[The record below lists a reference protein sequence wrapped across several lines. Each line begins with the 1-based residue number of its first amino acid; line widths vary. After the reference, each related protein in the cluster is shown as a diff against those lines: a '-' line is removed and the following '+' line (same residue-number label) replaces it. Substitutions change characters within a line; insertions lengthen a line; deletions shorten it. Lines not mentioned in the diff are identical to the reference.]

1 VGAVLAVNA
10 GSSSLKVASF
20 PLDART
26 AGGAGDGSRDGD
38 GAAHGGGDGDGA
50 RWQPA
55 WTAFAERLGGAT
67 PARLRIRHAD
77 GTSVE
82 QPLGEGAGHPEAI
95 AALLARRELFAGK
108 GEVAGIG
115 HRIVHG
121 GAAHVA
127 PAPVDE
133 ALLAALTAL
142 EPLAPLH
149 QPHNLAGV
157 RAARAAFPDVAQV
170 ACFDT
175 AFHAVQPEVNRR
187 FAVPAAWHDAGVR
200 RYGFHGLS
208 YESIVATLRRREP
221 ALAAGRL
228 VVAHLGNGASL
239 CAVAAGRS
247 VATTM
252 SFSPLDGLTM
262 GTRTGQ
268 IDAAVVFWLVRSGG
282 LTLDAAEEL
291 LFRRSGLLGLSGV
304 SADMRELHAS
314 PAPAARLAVDHF
326 VEQVVQQTGRM
337 AAALRGIDAL
347 VFSGGI
353 GENAGWLRERVAASL
368 GWLSPAPRVLVVPTD
383 EEAVIAGHVTA
394 LLGKH

>member
-1 VGAVLAVNA
+1 MAAVLAVNA

-20 PLDART
+20 PLAARPSL
-26 AGGAGDGSRDGD
+26 GDPN
-38 GAAHGGGDGDGA
+38 GA
-50 RWQPA
+50 RWRPA
-55 WTAFAERLGGAT
+55 WTALAERLGGA
-67 PARLRIRHAD
+67 AAGELRIRHAD
-77 GTSVE
+77 GRASTDA
-82 QPLGEGAGHPEAI
+82 LGESAGHVEAL
-95 AALLARRELFAGK
+95 AALLARGELFADE
-108 GEVAGIG
+108 GEVVGIG

-127 PAPVDE
+127 PAPVDD
-133 ALLAALTAL
+133 ALLASLQAL

-157 RAARAAFPDVAQV
+157 RAARAAFPHLAQI

-175 AFHAVQPEVNRR
+175 AFHAEQHELNRR
-187 FAVPAAWHDAGVR
+187 FALPAAWHDAGVR

-208 YESIVATLRRREP
+208 YESIVASLRRSEP
-221 ALAAGRL
+221 ALAEGRL
-228 VVAHLGNGASL
+228 VIAHLGNGASL
-239 CAVAAGRS
+239 CAVKEGRS

-268 IDAAVVFWLVRSGG
+268 IDAAVVFYLVRSGG
-282 LTLDAAEEL
+282 LTLDAAEDL

-304 SADMRELHAS
+304 SSDMRELHAS
-314 PAPAARLAVDHF
+314 ASPAAQLAVDHF

-353 GENAGWLRERVAASL
+353 GENAAWLRERVAASL
-368 GWLSPAPRVLVVPTD
+368 GWLRPAPRVLVVPTD
-383 EEAVIAGHVTA
+383 EEAVIAGHVA
-394 LLGKH
+394 AMRDAA

>member
-20 PLDART
+20 PLAARP
-26 AGGAGDGSRDGD
+26 APGDRSGT
-38 GAAHGGGDGDGA
+38 
-50 RWQPA
+50 RWRPA
-55 WTAFAERLGGAT
+55 WTALAERLGGA
-67 PARLRIRHAD
+67 AAGELRIRHSD
-77 GTSVE
+77 GRASIDA
-82 QPLGEGAGHPEAI
+82 LGVGAGHVEAL
-95 AALLARRELFAGK
+95 AALLAHGELLAGA
-108 GEVAGIG
+108 GEVVGVG

-121 GAAHVA
+121 GVAHAA
-127 PAPVDE
+127 PARIDDE
-133 ALLAALTAL
+133 LLASLEAL

-157 RAARAAFPDVAQV
+157 RAARAAFPQLAQI

-175 AFHAVQPEVNRR
+175 AFHAMQPELNRR
-187 FAVPAAWHDAGVR
+187 FALPAKWHDAGVR

-208 YESIVATLRRREP
+208 YESIVATLRRSEP
-221 ALAAGRL
+221 TLAGRRL
-228 VVAHLGNGASL
+228 VIAHLGNGASL
-239 CAVAAGRS
+239 CAVDGGRS

-268 IDAAVVFWLVRSGG
+268 IDAAVVFYLVRSGG
-282 LTLDAAEEL
+282 LSLDGAEDL
-291 LFRRSGLLGLSGV
+291 LFRRSGLLGISGLS
-304 SADMRELHAS
+304 SDMRELHTS
-314 PAPAARLAVDHF
+314 PSPAARLAVDHF

-353 GENAGWLRERVAASL
+353 GENAAWLRERVAASL
-368 GWLSPAPRVLVVPTD
+368 EWLQPPPRVLVVPTD
-383 EEAVIAGHVTA
+383 EEAVIAGHVAA
-394 LLGKH
+394 LRDASSVPSA